1 MATIQITTLGL
12 SHGPAPAT
20 DIPLIDLR
28 PYRDPHI
35 RPEFRQLTARDQL
48 VRDTV
53 RTTPGIPQL
62 LAATLAEITD
72 YAARHPQ
79 QDTITAA
86 TACVG
91 GKHRAAAFGM
101 DLQEAL
107 TALGHTVHLEHRDID
122 KPVINR

>member
-1 MATIQITTLGL
+1 MATIHITTLGL
-12 SHGPAPAT
+12 GHAPAPTT

-35 RPEFRQLTARDQL
+35 RPEFRQLTAHDQA

-62 LAATLAEITD
+62 LAATIAEITN
-72 YAARHPQ
+72 YANRHPQ
-79 QDTITAA
+79 QDTITVA
-86 TACVG
+86 TACIG
-91 GKHRAAAFGM
+91 GRHRGPAFGM
-101 DLQEAL
+101 DLQDAL
-107 TALGHTVHLEHRDID
+107 AALGHTVTRHDRDLN

>member
-1 MATIQITTLGL
+1 MPTIRITTLGL
-12 SHGPAPAT
+12 GHGPAPAT

-28 PYRDPHI
+28 PYRDPHVS
-35 RPEFRQLTARDQL
+35 PQMRQMTARDQL

-62 LAATLAEITD
+62 LAATVTEITA

-107 TALGHTVHLEHRDID
+107 QVLGYTVTRHDRDID
-122 KPVINR
+122 KPVINH